1 MIIKSMLNLL
11 IGIFGLICVGCLIAA
26 FFNDWDAD
34 FLMGAFLSLFIAGVF
49 SQITEKLD
57 KKEKQKLL
65 EEKRRM
71 FQEKQEEQERI
82 RQEEYLKSPEY
93 KEKLLSEELVAK
105 RVLLL
110 ERLTDISGV
119 TDKVARTLLDQFPT
133 EESIKDA
140 SVEDLSDIPGIGD
153 SVARAIKARL
163 G

>member
-1 MIIKSMLNLL
+1 MSKTDKVINIIFA
-11 IGIFGLICVGCLIAA
+11 IGVGFLIA
-26 FFNDWDAD
+26 FFFFSDWDWTLFA
-34 FLMGAFLSLFIAGVF
+34 AFIACFMFGGWI
-49 SQITEKLD
+49 SQIYIRKIH
-57 KKEKQKLL
+57 KEA
-65 EEKRRM
+65 EEYG
-71 FQEKQEEQERI
+71 EEQKKI
-82 RQEEYLKSPEY
+82 RQEKYLKSPEY
-93 KEKLLSEELVAK
+93 KEKLLLEELVAK

-140 SVEDLSDIPGIGD
+140 SVEDLSDIPGIGG